1 MAVYI
6 GIYSP
11 AILFAISNGNGQR
24 QCSDIDLIS
33 QSKATMLHLVLII
46 APSATF
52 LCSLINNC
60 LLLLLLHFTFVIG
73 FCNSST
79 SCFASPLCFSSATS
93 IFNYHRLARQIPAA
107 NAEIISNNLYAFPL
121 VARHFSAVCFVLF
134 FCSIA
139 NLKTDTK
146 KTVSATTLWLLFSSH
161 VLQQLSCNK
170 ICKKMCNKMLQ
181 QGKGEILLMH
191 IYLCTYVYTEVEK
204 LIFPFDIHN
213 ISFLSARKLQ
223 QIYLEPMS
231 IPIPATA
238 LL

>member
-11 AILFAISNGNGQR
+11 AILVAISNGNGQR

-60 LLLLLLHFTFVIG
+60 LLLLLLHFTFFIG

-93 IFNYHRLARQIPAA
+93 IFNYHRLARQTAAA

-170 ICKKMCNKMLQ
+170 MLQ

-204 LIFPFDIHN
+204 LIFSFDIHN